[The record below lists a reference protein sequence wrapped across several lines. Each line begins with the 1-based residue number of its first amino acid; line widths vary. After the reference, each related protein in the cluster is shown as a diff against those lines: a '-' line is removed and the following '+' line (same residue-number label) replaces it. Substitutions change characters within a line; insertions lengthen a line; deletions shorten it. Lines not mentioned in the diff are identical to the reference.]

1 MVGVAQL
8 VRAPGC
14 GPGGR
19 GFKSHHSPKH
29 YSGYSV
35 VRLTRL
41 LWEQEIGSSNL
52 STPTRDKYQFSLN
65 KSLIIRWGFLFHTL
79 SYLFIIYPNKVHT
92 FKVHTPMGRMRFKVL
107 SYIRIPHKVNQN
119 KINFNF
125 STKKP

>member
-19 GFKSHHSPKH
+19 GFKSHHSPKF
-29 YSGYSV
+29 SGYSV

-52 STPTRDKYQFSLN
+52 STPTLEEPISSSQKPCQMMRLLFFIYNHIYSSIP
-65 KSLIIRWGFLFHTL
+65 KSRTK
-79 SYLFIIYPNKVHT
+79 KV
-92 FKVHTPMGRMRFKVL
+92 VHNPYRRMRFYVPSL
-107 SYIRIPHKVNQN
+107 IRIPHKA
-119 KINFNF
+119 FE
-125 STKKP
+125 KKVRGFLFVG